1 MLLFIFPLYEVGVV
15 YELVKVTQIA
25 LFYEFDEFFL
35 IELDF
40 FYSLFFSHL
49 VKKIVLE
56 KSHVIK
62 LYKVTK
68 IKGYKETTVHLYTLH
83 CE

>member
-1 MLLFIFPLYEVGVV
+1 VV
-15 YELVKVTQIA
+15 YEFAKVTQVA
-25 LFYEFDEFFL
+25 PVYEFGRLSFFFFSLFL

-40 FYSLFFSHL
+40 FIVYFFFHI

-62 LYKVTK
+62 LYKVTN
-68 IKGYKETTVHLYTLH
+68 IKGCAETIVHPHTLH